1 MEPHQPYVRPRLTA
15 RIAHPGVL
23 AVIVVASAVLLWD
36 TLALNVVPPLL
47 VALVVAQV
55 LLLALSY
62 RWPVP
67 ALVACCVLTLVGDA
81 VFTAYS
87 AYSLYA
93 IMAVL
98 GLWAYRT
105 CDAAAVGAVVTLSA
119 YQCCWLALT
128 GGSMAQS
135 LLFAAMFILDALLG
149 CALRH
154 VFVRLRLQ
162 REHMRQMRAQVR
174 RSAHGMHDAVAGRL
188 TEVDLLLQR
197 RELQMTASDRT
208 LSPDDIVEL
217 DQHVRAQLDGIATD
231 VAHIVD
237 LLLEQT
243 KGDGQDPYVNMQFPD
258 W

>member
-1 MEPHQPYVRPRLTA
+1 MTA

-23 AVIVVASAVLLWD
+23 AVIAVTSAVLLWD
-36 TLALNVVPPLL
+36 TFALNTAPLL
-47 VALVVAQV
+47 LAALVIAQV
-55 LLLALSY
+55 LLLAASY

-67 ALVACCVLTLVGDA
+67 ALAACCVLALVGDA
-81 VFTAYS
+81 VFPVYS

-105 CDAAAVGAVVTLSA
+105 CDAAAAGAVVALSA
-119 YQCCWLALT
+119 YQCGWLALT

-135 LLFAAMFILDALLG
+135 LLFAAMFILDALLS

-154 VFVRLRLQ
+154 VFVRLRQL

-188 TEVDLLLQR
+188 TEVDLQLQR
-197 RELQMTASDRT
+197 RELQVTSGDRPP
-208 LSPDDIVEL
+208 SPDEIIEL
-217 DQHVRAQLDGIATD
+217 DRHVRAQLDGIATD
-231 VAHIVD
+231 VAGIVD
-237 LLLEQT
+237 LLLEQMT
-243 KGDGQDPYVNMQFPD
+243 DE
-258 W
+258 